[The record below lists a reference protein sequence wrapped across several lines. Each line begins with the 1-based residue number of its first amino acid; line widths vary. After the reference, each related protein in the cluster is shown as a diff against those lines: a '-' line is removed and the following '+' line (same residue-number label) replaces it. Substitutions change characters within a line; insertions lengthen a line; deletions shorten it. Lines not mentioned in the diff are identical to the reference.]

1 MSEEDWNLIDK
12 EDQNTFPEPFKRILL
27 AKRLAN
33 GQLYYGYAER
43 TGVNTIK
50 WLLSGIEIN
59 LQQSDTIYAFQYQP
73 LQSRVQRK
81 GKKLVNRKRV
91 EDEPWL

>member
-1 MSEEDWNLIDK
+1 MDESWKAIDRC
-12 EDQNTFPEPFKRILL
+12 DQKTFPAPDKRILL

-33 GQLYYGYAER
+33 GQLYYGYAKR
-43 TGVNTIK
+43 TGVNTLT

-59 LQQSDTIYAFQYQP
+59 IKQSETLYAYQYAP

-81 GKKLVNRKRV
+81 NKKLVSSESN
-91 EDEPWL
+91 E